1 MYFDWWGYIYVASCW
16 HTSVAMLICISDNS
30 KGSNFALNRAV
41 CFVQT
46 SGSSD
51 SMFGAFILDLNCGEV
66 VLSLHRI
73 ISFRNRWIN
82 IFNKPHKFF
91 FSVLSYMLSTVLPGE
106 RGGFLYSFLDFFEIF
121 GIPMSFSFS
130 IFLRH

>member
-73 ISFRNRWIN
+73 ISFRNRRIDL
-82 IFNKPHKFF
+82 FNKLHSLF
-91 FSVLSYMLSTVLPGE
+91 
-106 RGGFLYSFLDFFEIF
+106 FLYYLICCQLYHLVKEEAFYILFWIFFELF
-121 GIPMSFSFS
+121 RIPMSFSFS

>member
-82 IFNKPHKFF
+82 IFNKPHRFF
-91 FSVLSYMLSTVLPGE
+91 FCIIIYDINCITWWKRRLFIFFS
-106 RGGFLYSFLDFFEIF
+106 GFFFELF